1 MHVMKAF
8 MAVRVCITGVCLL
21 IVASNV
27 AAQSALVSSEADFK
41 AALLDNNIESMQIQN
56 DITLTPPNWPRRSIP
71 DIISRNLSILGDV
84 TKGRLVLDFGYIT
97 SRVQVQ
103 QHWTLT
109 FKHLK
114 IIGSEDGNPLGFLR
128 TSPEA
133 LIVWEVSPC
142 CWPPASCCCCT
153 T

>member
-1 MHVMKAF
+1 
-8 MAVRVCITGVCLL
+8 MALRLCIAVVCLL
-21 IVASNV
+21 IATSHV
-27 AAQSALVSSEADFK
+27 AAQSALVSTEADFK
-41 AALLDNNIESMQIQN
+41 AALLDNKIESMLLQSS
-56 DITLTPPNWPRRSIP
+56 ITLTPQNWPRRSIP
-71 DIISRNLSILGDV
+71 DIISRNLSIVGDV

-114 IIGSEDGNPLGFLR
+114 IIGAEDGNPLAFLR

-133 LIVWEVSPC
+133 LIVWEVS
-142 CWPPASCCCCT
+142 T
-153 T
+153 